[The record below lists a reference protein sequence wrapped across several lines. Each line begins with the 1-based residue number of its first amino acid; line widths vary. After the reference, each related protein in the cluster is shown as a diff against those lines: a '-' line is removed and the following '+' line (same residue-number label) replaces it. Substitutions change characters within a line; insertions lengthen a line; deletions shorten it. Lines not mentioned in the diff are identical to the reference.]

1 MTAETPQAATVTP
14 ITSAAVLCTP
24 AKAEA
29 PAAST
34 QQTSSPALTGAP
46 LPAVAMQGRESAHL
60 TLASN
65 RSLALRLQQVAVRTF
80 ALALYRIGRVGPAG
94 VAGLLATTAAVIIGV
109 VGLVSIHNATDSLA
123 AQITQLQQHPNAA
136 ARIEDGL
143 GKVITTLPTR
153 DQMPEVIGQMLRQ
166 AGLAGVTL
174 NTGHYA
180 YSPPKT
186 GRIGRYEL
194 EFPLKAE
201 YPNVRDFINRTLN
214 AVPSA
219 GLDKLRIE
227 RKAVG
232 DALVNADVR
241 FVVFVRSES
250 VE

>member
-14 ITSAAVLCTP
+14 IASAAVICAPVTPESPAAATPQTSASEPVSAQLTP
-24 AKAEA
+24 AA
-29 PAAST
+29 
-34 QQTSSPALTGAP
+34 
-46 LPAVAMQGRESAHL
+46 
-60 TLASN
+60 N
-65 RSLALRLQQVAVRTF
+65 RSLSRRLRQVAVRTIP
-80 ALALYRIGRVGPAG
+80 LALYKIGQMGPAG

-109 VGLVSIHNATDSLA
+109 VGVVSINNATDSLA
-123 AQITQLQQHPNAA
+123 AQIARLQQHPNAA

-153 DQMPEVIGQMLRQ
+153 DQMPVVIEHVLQQ
-166 AGLAGVTL
+166 AGLAGVAL
-174 NTGHYA
+174 DTGHYA

-186 GRIGRYEL
+186 GSVGRYEL

-201 YPNVRDFINRTLN
+201 YPKVRNFINRTLT

-232 DALVNADVR
+232 DTLVNADVR

>member
-1 MTAETPQAATVTP
+1 VTAETPQAATVTL
-14 ITSAAVLCTP
+14 ITSAPVACGAATQAPPATTNQQPSVAEPAQAPVAALAVP
-24 AKAEA
+24 
-29 PAAST
+29 
-34 QQTSSPALTGAP
+34 GH
-46 LPAVAMQGRESAHL
+46 ESAHL
-60 TLASN
+60 SLASN
-65 RSLALRLQQVAVRTF
+65 RSLSLRLRQVAVRTIP
-80 ALALYRIGRVGPAG
+80 LALYRIGRVGPAG
-94 VAGLLATTAAVIIGV
+94 VAGLLATTAAAVIVV
-109 VGLVSIHNATDSLA
+109 VGLLSIRNATDSLT
-123 AQITQLQQHPNAA
+123 AQISRLQQHPNTA

-153 DQMPEVIGQMLRQ
+153 DQMPVVIGQVLQQ
-166 AGLAGVTL
+166 ASLAGVAL
-174 NTGHYA
+174 DIGHYA

-186 GRIGRYEL
+186 GNVGRYEI

-201 YPNVRDFINRTLN
+201 YPNVRDFINRTLK

-250 VE
+250 VK